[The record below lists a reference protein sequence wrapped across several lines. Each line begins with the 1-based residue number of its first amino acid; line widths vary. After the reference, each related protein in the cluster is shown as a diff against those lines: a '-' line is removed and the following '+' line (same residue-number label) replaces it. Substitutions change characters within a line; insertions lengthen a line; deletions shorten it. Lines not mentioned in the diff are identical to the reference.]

1 MSLELCIFDFPSVWS
16 QFCFRKKESSGRG
29 KPKKEAKIKKK
40 RQLNCFNNRVRKA
53 WTKYHPEEYKTGK
66 KSVFNIY
73 GYLSRSRISPGCSV
87 VNNPPDKPEM
97 WILSLGWED
106 LLEEKNG
113 NPLQYSCL
121 ENSMEPGR
129 LQSLGLQKRQT
140 WLSEENNSHRRRI
153 YVYKRHVQEHSQQ
166 PCS

>member
-1 MSLELCIFDFPSVWS
+1 MSLELCIFNFPSVWS

-29 KPKKEAKIKKK
+29 KPKKEARLKKE
-40 RQLNCFNNRVRKA
+40 RQLNCFNNRVRNA

-73 GYLSRSRISPGCSV
+73 GYLSRSRIFPDGSV

-97 WILSLGWED
+97 WVRSLGRED
-106 LLEEKNG
+106 LLEKKMATH
-113 NPLQYSCL
+113 YSIL
-121 ENSMEPGR
+121 AWRVPW
-129 LQSLGLQKRQT
+129 SLVGYSPRGCTGDRHDLADET
-140 WLSEENNSHRRRI
+140 TATEEE
-153 YVYKRHVQEHSQQ
+153 YMFTKRHVQGHSQQ